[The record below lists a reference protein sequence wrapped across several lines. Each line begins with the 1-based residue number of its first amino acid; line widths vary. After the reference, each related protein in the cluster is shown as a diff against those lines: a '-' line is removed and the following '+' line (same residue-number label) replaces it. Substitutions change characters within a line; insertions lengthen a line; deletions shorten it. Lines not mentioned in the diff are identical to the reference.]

1 MFIKSRRQ
9 SQAHGFEAKHVNGR
23 ESNLS
28 QRILMTLSSV
38 KTVLFINWIDDLN
51 YFLENLT
58 FSTTVQLGR
67 K

>member
-1 MFIKSRRQ
+1 MFIKSLRQ
-9 SQAHGFEAKHVNGR
+9 SQTHGFEAKHVNGR

-38 KTVLFINWIDDLN
+38 KTVLFINLIDDLN

-58 FSTTVQLGR
+58 FSTTVQLG
-67 K
+67 